1 MKNKAPL
8 SLMEQLIMLLIFALA
23 AALCL
28 QIFVLSDQISR
39 RCEAQS
45 HAVTNVQNVAE
56 AMKAYKGD
64 LSRYSPYITPTETS
78 VPMQLGFDAQ
88 WQETNPEQAF
98 YRIVISPQNPK
109 IPGLGQAEISARTEK
124 DDELFC
130 ITVCW
135 QEVACG

>member
-28 QIFVLSDQISR
+28 QIFVLSNQVSR

-56 AMKAYKGD
+56 AMKAYNGD
-64 LSRYSPYITPTETS
+64 LSRYSPFITPTDAS
-78 VPMQLGFDAQ
+78 VPMQLGYDAQ
-88 WQETNPEQAF
+88 WQETDPEKAL
-98 YRIVISPQNPK
+98 YRIVISPQSTE

-135 QEVACG
+135 QEVLCE